1 MRIFFVTDLH
11 GSDLCFR
18 KFVNAAK
25 VYEADVLILGG
36 DVCGKHVVPVLAAEG
51 RHRADL
57 FGEEL
62 VASSPQEL
70 DELLRRVRDAAAY
83 PYPCTAEEWEAIVAD
98 DEALDELFVKLS
110 VESVGRWVELAEERL
125 AGSGVRCLIGAGN
138 DDPVAI
144 DAVLNGSDFV
154 ENPDW
159 RVVDLDGFS
168 LLTVCDANP
177 TPWDSPRELSE
188 EEYGRRL
195 GELAASVADHSRS
208 IFNLHVPPYDSTLD
222 TAPEIDAELRVQYAG
237 GEPRMVPVGSTAVR
251 EGIERFQ
258 PLLGLHGHVHESQ
271 GTARLGR
278 SLCINPGS
286 TYEQGRLD
294 GVIVELSRRKG
305 VKGYQFTSG

>member
-18 KFVNAAK
+18 KFLNAAK

-36 DVCGKHVVPVLAAEG
+36 DVCGKHVVPVLAAAG

-62 VASSPQEL
+62 VASSSQEL
-70 DELLRRVRDAAAY
+70 DELLRRARDAAAY

-98 DEALDELFVKLS
+98 EEALDELFVKLS

-144 DAVLNGSDFV
+144 DAVLNGSDLV

-195 GELAASVADHSRS
+195 GELADSVADHSRS

-222 TAPEIDAELRVQYAG
+222 TAPEIDSELRVQYAG

-294 GVIVELSRRKG
+294 GVIVELNRRKG
-305 VKGYQFTSG
+305 VNGYQFTSG